1 MKSNIL
7 RKLIIAFTLTLALS
21 LVVFYFYFIP
31 ALEGTL
37 ANLSPFEIQKILA
50 PVHRA
55 FLLAALTATGIAA
68 IAIYFISRSTLRSL
82 RQILLAAKKISAGN
96 LSEKIFPQAG
106 GELGLL
112 AKSINEMAASLQ
124 HQFDLLTSEKNRLR
138 TILDS
143 MVEGVLVTNSRGVI
157 QLTNPALRT
166 MLGLGN
172 DCLGKTILE
181 CTRNHEVHAGVS
193 RALKRGQTEQNSLTI
208 YKVVDKP
215 LFLIMH
221 TAPLYTNQKIAGSVS
236 VFYDVT
242 EIRQLENMR
251 RDFVANVSHELKT
264 PLTNIRGYAETLE
277 QGGIKDEKLLERF
290 IKKIRTN
297 ATQLQSLVEDVLE
310 LSAIESGREPL
321 TMQIQY
327 PLQVA
332 KKVESNF
339 ALALQNK
346 NLKFSSQIPIALKVT
361 ADPRAF
367 EQILSNL
374 IDNAIKYTPEGG
386 SITVTTETSSD
397 HCVIKIRDTGMGIPA
412 EDLSRVFERFYRVD
426 RARSRELGGTGL
438 GLAIVKHLVQAQG
451 GTVGVTSTVGSGSEF
466 YFTLPLPTAL

>member
-7 RKLIIAFTLTLALS
+7 WKLIIAFTLTLALS

-37 ANLSPFEIQKILA
+37 TDLSPFEIQKILS

-112 AKSINEMAASLQ
+112 AEAINEMAASLQ
-124 HQFDLLTSEKNRLR
+124 RQFDLLTSEKNRLH

-143 MVEGVLVTNSRGVI
+143 MVEGVLVTNRKGII
-157 QLTNPALRT
+157 QLINPALRT

-181 CTRNHEVHAGVS
+181 CTRNHEIHAGVS
-193 RALKRGQTEQNSLTI
+193 RVLKQGQPEQNSLTI
-208 YKVVDKP
+208 YQNQDRH
-215 LFLIMH
+215 LIMH
-221 TAPLYTNQKIAGSVS
+221 AAPLYTDQKIAGSVS

-277 QGGIKDEKLLERF
+277 QEGIRDEKLLERF

-310 LSAIESGREPL
+310 LSAIESGREKL
-321 TMQIQY
+321 VMQIQY
-327 PLQVA
+327 PLQVV
-332 KKVESNF
+332 KKVESDF

-346 NLKFSSQIPIALKVT
+346 NLKFSSQIPISLKVT

-386 SITVTTETSSD
+386 SITVTAETSSD
-397 HCVIKIRDTGMGIPA
+397 QCVIKIRDTGMGIPV
-412 EDLSRVFERFYRVD
+412 EDLSHVFERFYRVD
-426 RARSRELGGTGL
+426 RARSRELGSTGL

-451 GTVGVTSTVGSGSEF
+451 GNVGVTSTLGSGSEF
-466 YFTLPLPTAL
+466 YFTLPPATAL